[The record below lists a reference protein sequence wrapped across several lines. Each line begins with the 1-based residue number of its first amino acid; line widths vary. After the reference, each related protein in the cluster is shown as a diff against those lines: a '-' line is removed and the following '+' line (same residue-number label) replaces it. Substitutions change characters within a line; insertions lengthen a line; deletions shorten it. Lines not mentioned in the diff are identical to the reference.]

1 MKRQKSKRN
10 KKKRELLSGGRI
22 PLLKNSFLKTG
33 SREKKTNYS
42 CTLQTT
48 QQKKMAV
55 KWSPLIWQQRDEKVQ
70 QKKKRK
76 KKRRR
81 KRSSKIHFN
90 FIIII
95 IVLFIPPSVS
105 PQDTWSLNW
114 FFFFVV
120 FFFFFFFASFE
131 LRFVTAAFIKT
142 TKTLKVKRSSHKIK

>member
-48 QQKKMAV
+48 QQKKEKKNKKMAV

-114 FFFFVV
+114 FFFLRRL
-120 FFFFFFFASFE
+120 FFSSFFASFE
-131 LRFVTAAFIKT
+131 LRFVTAA
-142 TKTLKVKRSSHKIK
+142 LECRQYDLL